1 MILKQWFTIL
11 TTNIMSNPVV
21 VLADMLQM
29 AYLKG
34 RIVKKNPRTSD
45 KEKYSDRAILRHFP
59 FF

>member
-1 MILKQWFTIL
+1 
-11 TTNIMSNPVV
+11 MSNPVV

-59 FF
+59 FFLKFLYQT